1 MNSDYLSLRN
11 AYFFKEEEQ
20 EKEIREDFTGVKPTG
35 IRGREMSTSS
45 IGGSFSPPPQGHN
58 DNHHGN
64 YDDRKYNYKYNYNH
78 DRHNHRYFPYGGVGP
93 YGIGYPYMGIGYQYN
108 YPYSYQSE
116 QPIYLPPPSN
126 FTFFDILEYN
136 LSTYP
141 LNPTNKD
148 IDGMIYFI
156 YSLPS
161 IIPCSMACKDY
172 VKYFTNIFLKK
183 YNNDIYQLCKDKTA
197 LIEFF
202 REFKVDLDSKYGVE
216 IRAKNY
222 NV

>member
-1 MNSDYLSLRN
+1 
-11 AYFFKEEEQ
+11 
-20 EKEIREDFTGVKPTG
+20 
-35 IRGREMSTSS
+35 
-45 IGGSFSPPPQGHN
+45 
-58 DNHHGN
+58 
-64 YDDRKYNYKYNYNH
+64 
-78 DRHNHRYFPYGGVGP
+78 
-93 YGIGYPYMGIGYQYN
+93 
-108 YPYSYQSE
+108 
-116 QPIYLPPPSN
+116 
-126 FTFFDILEYN
+126 

-141 LNPTNKD
+141 LNPSDKD
-148 IDGMIYFI
+148 IEGMIFFI

-161 IIPCSMACKDY
+161 IIPCLQACKEY
-172 VKYFTNIFLKK
+172 VKYFINIYLKK

>member
-11 AYFFKEEEQ
+11 AYFFNEEDH
-20 EKEIREDFTGVKPTG
+20 EKKNIREDFTGVKPTS
-35 IRGREMSTSS
+35 ITGRKMSTSS
-45 IGGSFSPPPQGHN
+45 IGGSFSPSPQGS
-58 DNHHGN
+58 N
-64 YDDRKYNYKYNYNH
+64 YRD
-78 DRHNHRYFPYGGVGP
+78 DRHNHRYFPYGGVGR
-93 YGIGYPYMGIGYQYN
+93 YGIGYPYN
-108 YPYSYQSE
+108 YPYPPYGYQPQ
-116 QPIYLPPPSN
+116 QPIYLPPTN
-126 FTFFDILEYN
+126 YTFFDILEYN

-141 LNPTNKD
+141 LNPSDKD
-148 IDGMIYFI
+148 IEGMIYFI

-161 IIPCSMACKDY
+161 IIPCSTACKDY

-216 IRAKNY
+216 IRTKNY
-222 NV
+222 NF

>member
-11 AYFFKEEEQ
+11 AYFFKEAEN
-20 EKEIREDFTGVKPTG
+20 EKNIREDFTGVKPTS
-35 IRGREMSTSS
+35 ITGRKMSTSS
-45 IGGSFSPPPQGHN
+45 IGGSFSPSPQGSN
-58 DNHHGN
+58 YHH
-64 YDDRKYNYKYNYNH
+64 DHH
-78 DRHNHRYFPYGGVGP
+78 DRHNHRYPPYGGVGP
-93 YGIGYPYMGIGYQYN
+93 YGIGYPYN
-108 YPYSYQSE
+108 YPYGYHYVYQPQ
-116 QPIYLPPPSN
+116 QPIYLHPTN
-126 FTFFDILEYN
+126 YTFFDILEYN

-141 LNPTNKD
+141 LNPTD
-148 IDGMIYFI
+148 REIEGMIYFI

-161 IIPCSMACKDY
+161 IIPCSAACKDY